1 LDTDWERIAPL
12 LPPTPGQHIGRPRMD
27 DRQAMA
33 AIFYTLESGCGW
45 RALPR
50 SLGAPSTIYDR
61 FKAWRAA
68 GVFDQLWRA
77 GLLNEA
83 MARRVGLAERE

>member
-1 LDTDWERIAPL
+1 
-12 LPPTPGQHIGRPRMD
+12 MD
-27 DRQAMA
+27 DHQAMA
-33 AIFYTLESGCGW
+33 AIFYALESGCGW

-68 GVFDQLWRA
+68 GVFDRLWHA
-77 GLLNEA
+77 GLLTET
-83 MARRVGLAERE
+83 MARRLGLAQHK